1 MSRSIVEYSGRRVTY
16 ETSVAIDEVIA
27 RLDKETN
34 KQGGGLEVFRIL
46 RTSKTKAELE
56 TAFNALTDGRDF
68 VCVFL
73 GFSRSSG

>member
-1 MSRSIVEYSGRRVTY
+1 MSRSVVEYSGRRVTY

-68 VCVFL
+68 VCVCL
-73 GFSRSSG
+73 GSSRSSG

>member
-1 MSRSIVEYSGRRVTY
+1 MSRSVVEYSGRRVTY

-34 KQGGGLEVFRIL
+34 KQGGGPEVFRIL

-56 TAFNALTDGRDF
+56 TSFNALTNGRDF
-68 VCVFL
+68 VCVL
-73 GFSRSSG
+73 LRSSRSSG